1 MLRILILFQHKGDIS
16 MQEGQAVNTL
26 SALLGSD
33 TWSNAACCGYVLLAC
48 KNLGY
53 TKQKSKSLLEAVNVA
68 FENYTIQQAEK
79 EYYDT

>member
-1 MLRILILFQHKGDIS
+1 M
-16 MQEGQAVNTL
+16 EVGQGLNTI

-53 TKQKSKSLLEAVNVA
+53 TKQESQNLLEAVNSA
-68 FENYTIQQAEK
+68 FKNYTIQQAEK
-79 EYYDT
+79 EYYKA

>member
-1 MLRILILFQHKGDIS
+1 

-33 TWSNAACCGYVLLAC
+33 IWSNAACCGYVLLAC

-53 TKQKSKSLLEAVNVA
+53 TKQESRSLLESVNA
-68 FENYTIQQAEK
+68 TFGNYTIQQAEK

>member
-1 MLRILILFQHKGDIS
+1 

-26 SALLGSD
+26 SELLGSN

-53 TKQKSKSLLEAVNVA
+53 TKQESRNLLKAVNAA

-79 EYYDT
+79 EYYRT